1 MAMKK
6 AIHKTKVL
14 TPAESRRMK
23 SLQAQLDSEK
33 DEIVAAGRELLSA
46 HDAMIAAVLS
56 DLRLAK
62 ETQQLSLN
70 DLQTRTGMDRAQVSR
85 LFSESA
91 ATANPT
97 IQTLER
103 VAAAFGKRVVL
114 SLQDA

>member
-1 MAMKK
+1 MKK
-6 AIHKTKVL
+6 AIHKLKVL
-14 TPAESRRMK
+14 TPAESRRMR
-23 SLQAQLDSEK
+23 SLQAKLDTEK
-33 DEIVAAGRELLSA
+33 DEIVASGRELLDA
-46 HDAMIAAVLS
+46 HETMIAAVLA

-62 ETQQLSLN
+62 DTQQLSLN
-70 DLQTRTGMDRAQVSR
+70 DLQARTGMDRAQLSR

-91 ATANPT
+91 STANPT

>member
-1 MAMKK
+1 MKK
-6 AIHKTKVL
+6 AVHKTKGL
-14 TPAESRRMK
+14 TAAESRRMK
-23 SLQAQLDSEK
+23 SLQAQLEAEK
-33 DEIVAAGRELLSA
+33 EDIVAYGRELLDA
-46 HDAMIAAVLS
+46 HQSMISTILA

-70 DLQTRTGMDRAQVSR
+70 DLQNRTGMDRAQLSR

-91 ATANPT
+91 AAANPT

-114 SLQDA
+114 SLQDV